1 MLTGKDYQ
9 KFCDQ
14 LVEHE
19 GLRLESY
26 LDTAK
31 PPVLTIGVGH
41 NCKTSPVPGVTK
53 VGDSITMQQAMELFD
68 KDITKHNAAA
78 LKAIPWIEEL
88 NPPRQAVMYNLAFN
102 LGITGL
108 LGFKNTL
115 AMIRAGDYVGGASGM
130 LNSKWATQVGRR
142 ARTLSKQMETG
153 EWQGV

>member
-1 MLTGKDYQ
+1 MLTGKDYE

-19 GLRLESY
+19 GLRLNAY

-41 NCKTSPVPGVTK
+41 NCKTSPVPGVSK

-68 KDITKHNAAA
+68 KDITQHNAAA
-78 LKAIPWIEEL
+78 LKAIPWIEDL
-88 NPPRQAVMYNLAFN
+88 NPPRQAVLYNMAFN

-115 AMIRAGDYVGGASGM
+115 GMIREEKYSSAAAGM
-130 LNSKWATQVGRR
+130 MNSKWATQVGRR
-142 ARTLSKQMETG
+142 ARTLSDQMETG